1 MSLISGLHGVVATVL
16 LCGLLFA
23 EEAGIP
29 LPFAPGELTLLAAGL
44 LIASGGLDPY
54 AFIPLAV
61 AACVGGAMIG
71 FGWSHALGERGLR
84 SLAERLHQER
94 TLERASRRLRHAGPQ
109 GIAVSRLIPGLR
121 IITTLVAGALGVGRR
136 IFVPGLVA
144 STVIW
149 VLTYTL
155 LGAAVGLPVEH
166 YLGEL
171 QKLAVQGG
179 VLVAIGVGGYL
190 AVRHVPSAADSVMER
205 MPQPSRVAVALAIDV
220 GVIACVVAGLLAIG
234 RRVVGLD
241 LGVSWSDG
249 VVVIGVVIAF
259 YVVVARRGPGAT
271 AGEALLRTTYLAR
284 RRTLSRD
291 PVSPELDPPQRRR

>member
-16 LCGLLFA
+16 LCGLLFT

-44 LIASGGLDPY
+44 LIATGGLDPF

-61 AACVGGAMIG
+61 AACVAGAMIG
-71 FGWSHALGERGLR
+71 FGWSRALGEHGLR
-84 SLAERLHQER
+84 SLAQRLHQGR
-94 TLERASRRLRHAGPQ
+94 TLERASRRLRHAGSR

-121 IITTLVAGALGVGRR
+121 IITTLVAGALGVERR
-136 IFVPGLVA
+136 VYAPGLVA

-155 LGAAVGLPVEH
+155 LGAAVGLPAEH

-171 QKLAVQGG
+171 QKLTVQGG
-179 VLVAIGVGGYL
+179 VLVVIGIGGYL
-190 AVRHVPSAADSVMER
+190 AVRHVPSAADSVMDR
-205 MPQPSRVAVALAIDV
+205 MPQPPRVAGALAVDI
-220 GVIACVVAGLLAIG
+220 GVIACVAAGLLAIA
-234 RRVVGLD
+234 RRVSGLD
-241 LGVSWSDG
+241 LDVSWSDG

-259 YVVVARRGPGAT
+259 YVVAARRGPGAT
-271 AGEALLRTTYLAR
+271 AGEALMRTTYLAR
-284 RRTLSRD
+284 RRTLSPR
-291 PVSPELDPPQRRR
+291 PVSPGSDPPPPRR